1 MELKALDHLVLTTQN
16 LDACLHFYVDIL
28 GMRHIEQNGR
38 HALAFGY
45 QKINIHTQKG
55 EFQPAAAVPTYGSL
69 DLCIL
74 TQTPLP
80 QVRDELLEKGAVTM
94 DETERN
100 AIYARIAQITLYED
114 PFGAYMNL
122 RKNVYALSDKI
133 EDFAVNS
140 SNTMDLAHVRC
151 RE

>member
-28 GMRHIEQNGR
+28 GMRHIEQNVR

-80 QVRDELLEKGAVTM
+80 QVRDELLEKGWPILKGIV
-94 DETERN
+94 ERTG
-100 AIYARIAQITLYED
+100 ALGKIDSLYLRD
-114 PFGAYMNL
+114 PDGNL
-122 RKNVYALSDKI
+122 VELS
-133 EDFAVNS
+133 
-140 SNTMDLAHVRC
+140 HY
-151 RE
+151 REEAPEK

>member
-16 LDACLHFYVDIL
+16 LDACLHFYIDIL

-80 QVRDELLEKGAVTM
+80 QVRDELLEKGWPFWRALWSVPARWEKWTASISVTR
-94 DETERN
+94 TV
-100 AIYARIAQITLYED
+100 TL
-114 PFGAYMNL
+114 
-122 RKNVYALSDKI
+122 
-133 EDFAVNS
+133 
-140 SNTMDLAHVRC
+140 
-151 RE
+151 